1 MRKIA
6 EPNLD
11 DIPDEYPVF
20 KIQLAFYK
28 VQWFNNCDSVSIE
41 GYENK
46 KGNKFY
52 AIIVHNKIEEDPLQ
66 SFKSIN
72 LLIQNEYSKDDA
84 SDFMDFICNERIK
97 KFYSFINATRF
108 LCQSVHR
115 DLAVQKFEE
124 SVSKYIHQRLDLFD
138 HNMMIAPCD
147 IKPVPSLPTGYSIR
161 VLEACY
167 ASFIAPYWANDM
179 NYIIDNDTK
188 LEFFTNILIEDM
200 NSERPRY
207 VIFHEKSSNPVAW
220 IKAYFD
226 GAFGSL
232 HVVEEHRGK
241 GLARILIRTLVRNII
256 DVCGVPPFANC
267 LLENSPSIGL
277 LKSEGFEVQ
286 PLNYIRFFWKIGD
299 ASLMKHNK

>member
-1 MRKIA
+1 MKKIA

-28 VQWFNNCDSVSIE
+28 VQWFNDCYSVSVE

-52 AIIVHNKIEEDPLQ
+52 AIFVCYKIEKDPLQ
-66 SFKSIN
+66 SVKSIN
-72 LLIQNEYSKDDA
+72 LLIRNECIKDDV
-84 SDFMDFICNERIK
+84 SDFMDFICKDRVK

-147 IKPVPSLPTGYSIR
+147 IKPVPSLPAGYSIQ
-161 VLEACY
+161 VLEACH
-167 ASFIAPYWANDM
+167 ASFIAPYWTKNL
-179 NYIIDNDTK
+179 NVIIDDNAQLDT
-188 LEFFTNILIEDM
+188 FIDILIEDM
-200 NSERPRY
+200 TSKRPRY
-207 VIFHEKSSNPVAW
+207 AIFHEKSSSPVAW

-226 GAFGSL
+226 GAIGSL
-232 HVVEEHRGK
+232 HVLEEHRGQ
-241 GLARILIRTLVRNII
+241 GLARILIRTLVRNIV

-267 LLENSPSIGL
+267 HFENNPSIRL

-286 PLNYIRFFWKIGD
+286 PQNYMRLFWNIRD
-299 ASLMKHNK
+299 E